1 MTKFL
6 LISFCLLLSVQE
18 SLSTA
23 SWNTSNGGKNM
34 TFTISSGCST
44 FNAYNASC
52 NLTFTFCKGSSFSSY
67 TVMDMKSMKV
77 IIEGTVED
85 EDINAL
91 LTELPAG
98 SYIINVDGNTTRYVK
113 TN

>member
-1 MTKFL
+1 
-6 LISFCLLLSVQE
+6 
-18 SLSTA
+18 
-23 SWNTSNGGKNM
+23 
-34 TFTISSGCST
+34 
-44 FNAYNASC
+44 
-52 NLTFTFCKGSSFSSY
+52 
-67 TVMDMKSMKV
+67 MKV